1 MVKLRPVR
9 EFLGKRAAAVQWLIA
24 VSLIACGIAMVSVP
38 AALVSAGVLLWLDFI
53 YDKIRGKTQ

>member
-1 MVKLRPVR
+1 MKKNGIR

-24 VSLIACGIAMVSVP
+24 VSLIACGIAMVSVA
-38 AALVSAGVLLWLDFI
+38 AALVAAGVLLWLDFI